1 MSELRPEQVADWLA
15 RHPDFFHHHPELV
28 EQLSVPHPD
37 HGRAVSLLEHQLHR
51 LRARKAQLEQDVAA
65 MVAIASD
72 NGQLFERL
80 HQLICALLSTH
91 SDQAAVA
98 LLRVRTQALFG
109 LDQVQLVT
117 FEVPATPVAGLS
129 QLGPSV
135 EWVHALRV
143 SLTPGNPRCGPL
155 EARWRR
161 GLFAEMPPVR
171 SACMVPLG
179 FRRVW
184 GVLAL
189 GSSSADFFSPDLD
202 TYFLS
207 QMGLLISARLGH
219 LFDDACPY

>member
-1 MSELRPEQVADWLA
+1 MDELRPEQVADWLA
-15 RHPDFFHHHPELV
+15 RHPDFFHRHPELV

-51 LRARKAQLEQDVAA
+51 LRARKAQLEQEVAA
-65 MVAIASD
+65 MVAIAGD
-72 NGQLFERL
+72 NTQLFERL
-80 HQLICALLSTH
+80 HQLVCALLSAR

-98 LLRVRTQALFG
+98 LLQARLPALFE
-109 LDQVQLVT
+109 LDQVRLVT
-117 FEVPATPVAGLS
+117 FEVPSTPLAGLT
-129 QLGPSV
+129 QLGLSA
-135 EWVHALRV
+135 EWVHALRE
-143 SLTPGNPRCGPL
+143 SFTPGNPRCGPL

-161 GLFAEMPPVR
+161 GMFAETPLVR

-189 GSSSADFFSPDLD
+189 GSSRADFFSPELD
-202 TYFLS
+202 TYLLR
-207 QMGLLISARLGH
+207 QMSLLIGARLGH